1 MKWLRG
7 SLIVAVAGSA
17 LGAALSAQAQL
28 SRQMPRVGV
37 LVFTPMAPAVQ
48 DGFRQGLRDHGYVEG
63 RNVVVEWRSAEGR
76 TERAKAMAA
85 ELVKLKVNVI
95 VAEFTPAVQA
105 AKDATSTIPIVM
117 ASAGDPVATGL
128 VASLARPGGNVT
140 GLSNVAAEL
149 SGKRFELLRE
159 ILPGVARVGLLIH
172 GADPLDKAFVQ
183 GTQAAASSAGIQLNV
198 ATVPRPEDLEP
209 ALAGMTKA
217 GVAAVIVPANLP
229 VPAHVIAQSAQRHR
243 LPSIS
248 LVSQF
253 PESGGLMSYG
263 ASLLDI
269 RRRAVGYV
277 DKILKGATPANMPVE
292 RPTTFELVI
301 NRKTAAALGLSLPP
315 SLILRADRVIE

>member
-1 MKWLRG
+1 MNWLG
-7 SLIVAVAGSA
+7 SRLILAVAG
-17 LGAALSAQAQL
+17 LGLAAPMATQGQP
-28 SRQMPRVGV
+28 SRDVPRIGV

-48 DGFRQGLRDHGYVEG
+48 DGFRQGLRDHGYIEG
-63 RNVVVEWRSAEGR
+63 RNVVVEWRSAEGK
-76 TERAKAMAA
+76 TERAKAMAS
-85 ELVKLKVNVI
+85 ELVRLKVNVI
-95 VAEFTPAVQA
+95 VAEFTPSVQA
-105 AKDATSTIPIVM
+105 AKDATSSIPIVM

-159 ILPGVARVGLLIH
+159 LLPGVTRVGLLIH
-172 GADPLDKAFVQ
+172 GADPLDKAFVD
-183 GTQAAASSAGIQLNV
+183 GTRKAASNDGIQLHV
-198 ATVPRPEDLEP
+198 ATVPRPEELEV

-217 GVAAVIVPANLP
+217 GVGAVIVPGNLP
-229 VPAHVIAQSAQRHR
+229 VPAHLIAQSAQRHR

-248 LVSQF
+248 LLSQY

-277 DKILKGATPANMPVE
+277 DKILKGANPADLPVE

-301 NRKTAAALGLSLPP
+301 NGKTAAALGLSLPP
-315 SLILRADRVIE
+315 SLVFRADRVIE

>member
-1 MKWLRG
+1 MNCLR
-7 SLIVAVAGSA
+7 SCRILAVAGLLLA
-17 LGAALSAQAQL
+17 GPIPAQGQS
-28 SRQMPRVGV
+28 SRDVPRIGV
-37 LVFTPMAPAVQ
+37 LVFTPMAQAVQ
-48 DGFRQGLRDHGYVEG
+48 DGFRQGFRDHGYIEG

-76 TERAKAMAA
+76 TDRAKAMAA
-85 ELVKLKVNVI
+85 ELVRLKVNVI
-95 VAEFTPAVQA
+95 VAEFTPSVQA

-159 ILPGVARVGLLIH
+159 LLPGIARVGLLIH
-172 GADPLDKAFVQ
+172 GADPLDKAFVH
-183 GTQAAASSAGIQLNV
+183 GTQEAASSAGIQLQV
-198 ATVPRPEDLEP
+198 ATVPRPEDLEV
-209 ALAGMTKA
+209 ALAAMTKA
-217 GVAAVIVPANLP
+217 GVGAVIVPANLP

-248 LVSQF
+248 LLSQF

-277 DKILKGATPANMPVE
+277 DKILKGATPANLPVE

-315 SLILRADRVIE
+315 SLVLRADRVIE